1 MFQMSITLHFEAANP
16 LASRTLLLLHGA
28 FSSHHEWDLV
38 NKMPSLS
45 QYHLLIP
52 DLPGHGRSTSQAI
65 SFDIVETAAL
75 LADLITKHAKNGK
88 ADIVGLSLGGYVA
101 IFLAQKYP
109 NIIGQDGL
117 FVTGCGRPW
126 PAPGSWMTWASG
138 LVLFLSV
145 WSLTHMSKTSFEWI
159 YEKFGLRVED
169 ELFEDMK
176 ATANYRLGQAV
187 AENLS
192 ENAQTDRNWKV
203 ISERTSA
210 RACVVTGALDD
221 GEKDASIRGEQLR
234 KGNPNSK
241 AVKVEGKRHA
251 WNLQDPELFA
261 SGVKAWIEHESLPEE
276 FIVI

>member
-1 MFQMSITLHFEAANP
+1 MPTKLHFEAGNA

-38 NKMPSLS
+38 IEMPTLS

-65 SFDIVETAAL
+65 PFDFNDTAAL
-75 LADLITKHAKNGK
+75 LADLITTHAKNGK

-101 IFLAQKYP
+101 IFLAQRYP
-109 NIIGQDGL
+109 DLIGDGGL
-117 FVTGCGRPW
+117 FITGCGRPW
-126 PAPGSWMTWASG
+126 SAPGSWMTWASG
-138 LVLFLSV
+138 LVLFSSV
-145 WSLTHMSKTSFEWI
+145 WLLTHMSKVWFEWI
-159 YEKFGLRVED
+159 YEKFGLRVRD

-176 ATANYRLGQAV
+176 ATATYRLGQAV

-192 ENAQTDRNWKV
+192 ENAHTDRNWKV
-203 ISERTSA
+203 ASERTSA
-210 RACVVTGALDD
+210 RTCVVAGALDD
-221 GEKDASIRGEQLR
+221 SENDASTRGEQLR
-234 KGNPNSK
+234 KGNPESK

-251 WNLQDPELFA
+251 WNLQDPDLFA
-261 SGVKAWIEHESLPEE
+261 RGINAWMEHESLPQE